1 VFNRP
6 ETGNFMGMQH
16 FDAAAAA
23 GPETRDGAD
32 TLFHEAAPP

>member
-16 FDAAAAA
+16 FDAAAAT
-23 GPETRDGAD
+23 GPKSGNSAARVFREI
-32 TLFHEAAPP
+32 APP